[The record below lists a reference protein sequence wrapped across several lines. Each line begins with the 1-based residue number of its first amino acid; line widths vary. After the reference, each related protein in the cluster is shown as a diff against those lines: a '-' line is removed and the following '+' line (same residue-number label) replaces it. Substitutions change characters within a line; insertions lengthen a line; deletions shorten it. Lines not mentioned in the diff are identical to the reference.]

1 MSDPSVPIL
10 TLLSGHLVRFVTQI
24 QDQLE
29 LVEMNVT
36 KFECQLAPVCDPDM
50 KVEWF
55 FNGRPLPHS
64 E

>member
-1 MSDPSVPIL
+1 
-10 TLLSGHLVRFVTQI
+10 
-24 QDQLE
+24 
-29 LVEMNVT
+29 MNVT

-64 E
+64 ECSTGDGSVGAR

>member
-1 MSDPSVPIL
+1 
-10 TLLSGHLVRFVTQI
+10 
-24 QDQLE
+24 
-29 LVEMNVT
+29 MNVT

-64 E
+64 EST